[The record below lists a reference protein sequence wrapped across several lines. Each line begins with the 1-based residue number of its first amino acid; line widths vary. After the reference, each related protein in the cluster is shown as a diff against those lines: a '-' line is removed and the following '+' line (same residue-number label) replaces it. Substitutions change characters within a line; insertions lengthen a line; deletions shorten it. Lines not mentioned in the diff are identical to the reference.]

1 MPIGHAIAVAA
12 RLAAR
17 RGARQRS
24 RAFSLAELLLT
35 VGLIGLL
42 MSIMLPALKRS
53 VRQAKATVCR
63 HNLRAIDQMM
73 QMYRM
78 ESRGWLPHVPE
89 SDPATD
95 AGPKPWFD
103 QLVPRYLNDVALLV
117 CPEDPY
123 HTILERNARAN
134 PHPDWA
140 NASSYGMSEFIL
152 GSPDSYLAHLDRHS
166 PRRPL
171 DTIVLADMG
180 PDRVASGGA
189 APRIGLDRN
198 RGRLRWDDDYDYGVP
213 DARQSWLTQ
222 RHGQS
227 INVLTLGG
235 DVRVMGTAE

>member
-12 RLAAR
+12 RLPAR

-103 QLVPRYLNDVALLV
+103 QLVPRYLNDVALLI

-152 GSPDSYLAHLDRHS
+152 GSPDSYLANLDRHS

-171 DTIVLADMG
+171 DTIVLADMVG
-180 PDRVASGGA
+180 AGFVNSDEMVKPDWMDDEFAHQAMRYTLTKVAMVAGVTRSMWPSSRTA
-189 APRIGLDRN
+189 STPAP
-198 RGRLRWDDDYDYGVP
+198 GV
-213 DARQSWLTQ
+213 A
-222 RHGQS
+222 
-227 INVLTLGG
+227 
-235 DVRVMGTAE
+235 